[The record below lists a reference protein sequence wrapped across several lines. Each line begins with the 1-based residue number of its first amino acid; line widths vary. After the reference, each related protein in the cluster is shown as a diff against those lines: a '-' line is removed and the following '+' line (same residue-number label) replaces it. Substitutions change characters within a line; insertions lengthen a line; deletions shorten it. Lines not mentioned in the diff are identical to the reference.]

1 MSLGHL
7 YVLFGEVSVQALC
20 PFLIGWFVFLVLSFV
35 SSLYILDINPLSD
48 VFTNMFSH
56 SVGYC
61 LILLMFS
68 FAVQK
73 LLVSCSPICLL
84 FLLFPLPGKIYLIKY
99 CYEQCPRFYRLC
111 FLLGFL

>member
-56 SVGYC
+56 SVGC
-61 LILLMFS
+61 LFILLTISFALKQIFSLFIYLFS
-68 FAVQK
+68 FVY
-73 LLVSCSPICLL
+73 LFSFISLDWEINPIKK
-84 FLLFPLPGKIYLIKY
+84 FL
-99 CYEQCPRFYRLC
+99 
-111 FLLGFL
+111 

>member
-1 MSLGHL
+1 MVSHCGFICLSLMTSDIEHLFMSIGHL
-7 YVLFGEVSVQALC
+7 YFLFGEESIKVPC

-56 SVGYC
+56 SVGC
-61 LILLMFS
+61 LFILLTIS

-73 LLVSCSPICLL
+73 LFSL
-84 FLLFPLPGKIYLIKY
+84 K
-99 CYEQCPRFYRLC
+99 
-111 FLLGFL
+111 